1 VAEFEQLA
9 LDSLVSPGGILL
21 GQALN
26 QGSHSVL
33 DGWTAQTGWIRP
45 FLGDQ
50 ATMPA
55 QDRARCDQAM
65 SALHPDQRGEDRS
78 VYPVQAGLRGG
89 SAQHGDFVTQ
99 HQEFDVLGR
108 RRAAEQ

>member
-21 GQALN
+21 GQALD

-45 FLGDQ
+45 FL
-50 ATMPA
+50 ATK
-55 QDRARCDQAM
+55 RRCQRRIVPGVTRRCPRCIPRQ
-65 SALHPDQRGEDRS
+65 HPDQRGEDRS
-78 VYPVQAGLRGG
+78 VCPVQAGLRVG
-89 SAQHGDFVTQ
+89 SAQHGDFMTQ
-99 HQEFDVLGR
+99 HQ
-108 RRAAEQ
+108 